1 MKYFSKHLSGVKE
14 SNESGDANDIID
26 IQVCCDAVIFKFLLD
41 YCIELNEK
49 GKATNKNASGAST
62 SAKLTISQLFP
73 VLVSSVFL
81 QIDKLINECV
91 KFWSQNFDKIMREE
105 HIPVSQLETKIFS
118 KLSEAVKLE
127 KLLKIEQENQ
137 LKKI

>member
-41 YCIELNEK
+41 YCTELNEK
-49 GKATNKNASGAST
+49 GKTANKGAPGAQI
-62 SAKLTISQLFP
+62 SAKLTKSLLFP

-81 QIDKLINECV
+81 QIDKLINECI

-105 HIPVSQLETKIFS
+105 CIPVSQLDTKIFT
-118 KLSEAVKLE
+118 KLSEAIKLE
-127 KLLKIEQENQ
+127 KVL
-137 LKKI
+137 

>member
-14 SNESGDANDIID
+14 SKESGDASDIID

-41 YCIELNEK
+41 YCTELYEK
-49 GKATNKNASGAST
+49 GKATLKGAPSAPT
-62 SAKLTISQLFP
+62 SAKLTNSLLFP

-81 QIDKLINECV
+81 QIDKLINECI

-105 HIPVSQLETKIFS
+105 SIPVSQLDTKIFT
-118 KLSEAVKLE
+118 KLSEAIKLE
-127 KLLKIEQENQ
+127 KVLQIE
-137 LKKI
+137 

>member
-1 MKYFSKHLSGVKE
+1 M
-14 SNESGDANDIID
+14 
-26 IQVCCDAVIFKFLLD
+26 CCDAVIFKFLLD
-41 YCIELNEK
+41 YCLELNEK
-49 GKATNKNASGAST
+49 GKAANKNTPAVPT
-62 SAKLTISQLFP
+62 SAKLTISLLFP

-105 HIPVSQLETKIFS
+105 RIPVSQLDTRIFT

-127 KLLKIEQENQ
+127 KVLKIEQEN
-137 LKKI
+137 